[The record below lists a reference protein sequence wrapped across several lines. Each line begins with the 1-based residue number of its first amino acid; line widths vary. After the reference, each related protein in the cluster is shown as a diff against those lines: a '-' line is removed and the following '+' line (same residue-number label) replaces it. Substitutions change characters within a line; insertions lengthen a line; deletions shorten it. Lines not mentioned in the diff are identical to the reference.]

1 MSSVVNTNYESS
13 LCKYKDIFGKVGEGV
28 HSVRLFNI
36 AVVDLLGTL
45 LIAYIIAYLLHKI
58 KILAKIS
65 IYIIFLIVFIILM
78 ILALFLHRLFCVR
91 TTLTKIVFD
100 I

>member
-1 MSSVVNTNYESS
+1 MNNTNYGSS
-13 LCKYKDIFGKVGEGV
+13 FCKYKDIFGKVGEGV
-28 HSVRLFNI
+28 HSIRLFNI

-45 LIAYIIAYLLHKI
+45 LIAYIISYFIHKT
-58 KILAKIS
+58 KLLAKIS

-78 ILALFLHRLFCVR
+78 ILTLFLHRLFCVR